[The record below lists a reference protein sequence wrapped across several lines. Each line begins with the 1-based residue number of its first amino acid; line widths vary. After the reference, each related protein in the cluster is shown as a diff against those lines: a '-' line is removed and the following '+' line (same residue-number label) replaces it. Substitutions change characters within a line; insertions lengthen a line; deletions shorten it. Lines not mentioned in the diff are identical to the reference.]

1 MPTHDVYGTLPFALL
16 GKKDAFFEIY
26 QDGKK
31 LGTITISK
39 GSIEWY
45 SKNAKLPYSLS
56 WGEFDKMIKEYY
68 KN

>member
-1 MPTHDVYGTLPFALL
+1 MPIHDVYGTLPFALL
-16 GKKDAFFEIY
+16 GKKDAYFEIY
-26 QDGKK
+26 EDGKK

-45 SKNAKLPYSLS
+45 PKNAKQPYEFS
-56 WGEFDKMIKEYY
+56 WGEFDKMIKVY